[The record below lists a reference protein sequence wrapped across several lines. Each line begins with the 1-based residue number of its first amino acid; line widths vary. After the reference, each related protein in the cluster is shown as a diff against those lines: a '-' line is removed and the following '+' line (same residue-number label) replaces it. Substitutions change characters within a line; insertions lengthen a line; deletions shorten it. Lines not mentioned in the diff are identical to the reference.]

1 MKEENNQNEELK
13 PLFVP
18 RIFAIAIFSI
28 SLASS
33 FYCARVH
40 QYEPLIEALALPILI
55 MMAIFVVSTI
65 LGIHIFTILDFLAL
79 MVYITFF
86 AYPLAIQLY
95 IAAMLI
101 FVLNTLYASAH
112 DKLILKRKWAGIN
125 DQSEAMRVLFAPLL
139 ASMIMGFI
147 FILLSLYGNPN
158 AFIDTLIMQLSYL
171 TAMLGFLISILYVMK
186 EVNKYE
192 EAKSK

>member
-1 MKEENNQNEELK
+1 MKEENNQNVELK

-33 FYCARVH
+33 FYVARVH

-55 MMAIFVVSTI
+55 MMAIFVVSTA
-65 LGIHIFTILDFLAL
+65 LGIWIFPILDYLAL
-79 MVYITFF
+79 MAYMTFF
-86 AYPLAIQLY
+86 VYPIAIQ
-95 IAAMLI
+95 IDIGAMLI
-101 FVLNTLYASAH
+101 FALNTLYVSAH
-112 DKLILKRKWAGIN
+112 DKLILRRERAGIN
-125 DQSEAMRVLFAPLL
+125 DQSEAMGVLFAPLL

-158 AFIDTLIMQLSYL
+158 AFIDNLIMLLSYL
-171 TAMLGFLISILYVMK
+171 AAICGFSIPISYINK
-186 EVNKYE
+186 GAIKYE
-192 EAKSK
+192 GDKI

>member
-18 RIFAIAIFSI
+18 RIFAIVIFSI

-33 FYCARVH
+33 FYVARVH

-55 MMAIFVVSTI
+55 MMAIFVVSTA
-65 LGIHIFTILDFLAL
+65 LGIWIFAILDYLAL
-79 MVYITFF
+79 MAYMTFF
-86 AYPLAIQLY
+86 AYPIVIQ
-95 IAAMLI
+95 IDIGAMLI
-101 FVLNTLYASAH
+101 FALNILYISAYNE
-112 DKLILKRKWAGIN
+112 LILKRERAGIN
-125 DQSEAMRVLFAPLL
+125 DQSEAMGVLFAPLL

-158 AFIDTLIMQLSYL
+158 ALIDTLITLLSYFA
-171 TAMLGFLISILYVMK
+171 AMLGFSISISYINK
-186 EVNKYE
+186 EANKYE
-192 EAKSK
+192 GK